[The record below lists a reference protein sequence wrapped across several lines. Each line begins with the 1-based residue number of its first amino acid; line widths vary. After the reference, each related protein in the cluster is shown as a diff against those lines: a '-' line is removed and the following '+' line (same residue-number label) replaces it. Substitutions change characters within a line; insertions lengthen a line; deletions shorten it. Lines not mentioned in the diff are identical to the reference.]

1 MLGEFLQFE
10 DLQQLCRPAPSA
22 PRPKLRTVINGARAQ
37 KIRFL
42 YDGSGGIFTTR
53 SAVEAAMA
61 GHVQDDQGEAIKDL
75 I

>member
-10 DLQQLCRPAPSA
+10 DLQQLCRPDPSA
-22 PRPKLRTVINGARAQ
+22 PRPKLRTVINWARAQ

-61 GHVQDDQGEAIKDL
+61 GQVQEDQGEAIKDL